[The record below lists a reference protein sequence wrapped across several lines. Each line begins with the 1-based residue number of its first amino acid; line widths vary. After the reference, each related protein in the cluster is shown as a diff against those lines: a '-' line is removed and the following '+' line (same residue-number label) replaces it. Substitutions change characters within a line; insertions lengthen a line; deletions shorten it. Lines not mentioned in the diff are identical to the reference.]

1 MTERWKNYVHHLRTI
16 YESMS
21 KEEKEFFLQEI
32 SLTETELFS
41 TQNMTREQ
49 WEVFL
54 TKSLP
59 LISVYAKKQD
69 ENVREQEVQSD
80 EDILQEVSNFTDVQW
95 QNLKLILTRNVPGD
109 YENLYSYFNT
119 EHQEHHDSHE
129 NWIQEK

>member
-1 MTERWKNYVHHLRTI
+1 MTERWKNDVHHLRTI

-32 SLTETELFS
+32 SLTETELLS

-59 LISVYAKKQD
+59 
-69 ENVREQEVQSD
+69 
-80 EDILQEVSNFTDVQW
+80 
-95 QNLKLILTRNVPGD
+95 
-109 YENLYSYFNT
+109 
-119 EHQEHHDSHE
+119 
-129 NWIQEK
+129 